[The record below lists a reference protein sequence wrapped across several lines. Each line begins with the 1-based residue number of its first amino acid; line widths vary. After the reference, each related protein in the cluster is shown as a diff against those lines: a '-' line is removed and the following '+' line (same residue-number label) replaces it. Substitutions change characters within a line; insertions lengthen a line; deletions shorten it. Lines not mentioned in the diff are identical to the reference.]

1 MGYGAKPHVLH
12 PRKKEAV
19 LFQTEKKRQNWIQ
32 EKRECGRNMKKRVR
46 VWMLLSLLT
55 LFTASVCTGCSAMKK
70 SAVETFVGGERV
82 CVALGDSICSGYRLN
97 EPEKER
103 YSALLSG
110 RLGYSEYNYGVDGQ
124 TGGELLEFL
133 QDGKAEALERA
144 SLVIVSI
151 GGNNVLAAAMPAIRT
166 IFSVGSGRVA
176 LEKVYEPINAGI
188 ASFGEELCAILAE
201 IRKAAPNAR
210 IVVQTVY
217 NPYRSFTWFKL
228 RLGGERLSL
237 ADFVDSCMRRLNE
250 QILALSKQQDF
261 LVCDVYTVFEQAYD
275 RGERPVNASGIGLIF
290 DPHPNA
296 SGHLLIAQAYEE
308 LLQPYAQA
316 PAS

>member
-1 MGYGAKPHVLH
+1 
-12 PRKKEAV
+12 
-19 LFQTEKKRQNWIQ
+19 
-32 EKRECGRNMKKRVR
+32 MKKRVR
-46 VWMLLSLLT
+46 VLMLLSVLT
-55 LFTASVCTGCSAMKK
+55 LLAASACTGCGATKK
-70 SAVETFVGGERV
+70 RAVETFVAGERV
-82 CVALGDSICSGYRLN
+82 CVSLGDSICSGYRLN

-103 YSALLSG
+103 YSALLAG
-110 RLGYSEYNYGVDGQ
+110 RMGYIEYNYGVDGQ

-133 QDGKAEALERA
+133 QDGKADALERA
-144 SLVIVSI
+144 SLVTVSI
-151 GGNNVLAAAMPAIRT
+151 GGNNILNAAMPAIRT
-166 IFSVGSGRVA
+166 IFSIGSGRVA

-188 ASFGEELCAILAE
+188 ESFGEELCAILAE
-201 IRKAAPNAR
+201 IRKAAPGVR

-217 NPYRSFTWFKL
+217 NPYRSFTRFKL

-250 QILALSKQQDF
+250 QIFALSEQQDF
-261 LVCDVYTVFEQAYD
+261 LVCDVYTVFERAYD

-296 SGHLLIAQAYEE
+296 SGHRLIAQAYED
-308 LLQPYAQA
+308 LLKPYAQA